1 MHYTF
6 REKGGA
12 YFNDMI
18 RKAVD
23 NGEHSCTITGNWEI
37 EEAIKVPSD
46 FALILDGCHLR
57 MKDGVISNMFVNEHI
72 NCLSPLVKDYD
83 IIIEGRGRAIL
94 DGGEPNG
101 LNERTLKA
109 DPSAF
114 PGVTHTAVNSILMF
128 AHVDGI
134 RISGLQI
141 RNQRYW
147 ALAFAYC
154 CHGVIGNIDFRSND
168 TWIDASGQLRHGFVR
183 RETKL
188 EGIRVRTA
196 DGIDLRC
203 GCHDFIIEN
212 ITGFTEDDTMA
223 LNCVWCN
230 VAETYY
236 AQGDSKDIWN
246 VIIRNINTASRCSLL
261 RLLNGDGNHLHD
273 ILIDGVFDA
282 LRECRFTNI
291 SNFFVRIGDIKP
303 YYRETPSK
311 PGEVYNITVKN
322 VHSIGKKPPLKVE
335 CVVSNLVLDQICSDW
350 NWRDN

>member
-1 MHYTF
+1 MSYEF
-6 REKGGA
+6 CENGGA
-12 YFNDMI
+12 YINDLI

-23 NGEHSCTITGNWEI
+23 SGARTCTVSGNWEI
-37 EEAIKVPSD
+37 EQAIMIPSD
-46 FALILDGCHLR
+46 FALVLDGCHLR
-57 MKDGVISNMFVNEHI
+57 MKTGVICNMFNNEHI

-83 IIIEGRGRAIL
+83 IVIEGRGRAIL
-94 DGGEPNG
+94 DGGEPNE
-101 LNERTLKA
+101 LNERTFKA

-114 PGVTHTAVNSILMF
+114 PGITHNAVNSILMF

-147 ALAFAYC
+147 ALTFAYC
-154 CHGVIGNIDFRSND
+154 CHSVLRNIDFQSND
-168 TWIDASGQLRHGFVR
+168 TWIDAAGQLRHGFIR
-183 RETKL
+183 GETTV
-188 EGIRVRTA
+188 ESICVRTA

-212 ITGFTEDDTMA
+212 ITGFVEDDAVA

-236 AQGDSKDIWN
+236 AEGDCKDIWN
-246 VIIRNINTASRCSLL
+246 VIIRNINVATRCSPL
-261 RLLNGDGNHLHD
+261 RLLNGDGNLLHD

-291 SNFFVRIGDIKP
+291 SNFFVRIGDNRP

-322 VHSIGKKPPLKVE
+322 LHSIGKKMPLKIECAVSNLNVE
-335 CVVSNLVLDQICSDW
+335 CVYSEW